1 MQLIEA
7 IAQSPARRVT
17 TKFGERTVIDCVR
30 RDNGEK
36 VTVWRGG
43 DDDYSQKHVIKN
55 ARLTLT
61 LDNKGKYSLI
71 EDPNLV
77 SLGQP
82 LPDEPVPVKP
92 VSRHLASNNPPI
104 PSYSQN
110 SEKTSESDQSLLSP
124 NQKRE
129 IANYISEMAKLYG
142 YCLNQSESL
151 GLEGEDR
158 RTVATTLFIQA
169 SKHFNL

>member
-7 IAQSPARRVT
+7 MATDRARRVN
-17 TKFGERTVIDCVR
+17 TKYGERTVIDCVR

-43 DDDYSQKHVIKN
+43 DDEYSKKHVIRN

-61 LDNKGKYSLI
+61 LDSKGKYSLV

-82 LPDEPVPVKP
+82 LPEIPVPVRP
-92 VSRHLASNNPPI
+92 LHNTNHVIA
-104 PSYSQN
+104 QN
-110 SEKTSESDQSLLSP
+110 SEKPSESDQSLLSP
-124 NQKRE
+124 NQKKE
-129 IANYISEMAKLYG
+129 IAQYIQEMAKLYG
-142 YCLNQSESL
+142 FCLTQADSL
-151 GLEGEDR
+151 GVEGEDR
-158 RTVATTLFIQA
+158 RAIATALYLSAQKKFA
-169 SKHFNL
+169 L

>member
-7 IAQSPARRVT
+7 MATDRARRVN
-17 TKFGERTVIDCVR
+17 TKYGERTVIDCVR

-61 LDNKGKYSLI
+61 LDNKGKYSLV

-82 LPDEPVPVKP
+82 LPEIPVPVRP
-92 VSRHLASNNPPI
+92 LHNTNHVIA
-104 PSYSQN
+104 QN
-110 SEKTSESDQSLLSP
+110 SEKLSESDQSSLLP

-129 IANYISEMAKLYG
+129 IAQYIQEMAKLYG
-142 YCLNQSESL
+142 FCLTQADGL
-151 GLEGEDR
+151 GVEGEDR
-158 RTVATTLFIQA
+158 RAIATTLYLSAQKKFA
-169 SKHFNL
+169 L